1 MTYISDK
8 YQCDKLNKL
17 NINIKTKYIVG
28 NNILERNS
36 NNSNNDNIESGI
48 IAQKEYYLNDKLVYT
63 ENKFD
68 SRIEY
73 TFISNDLNK
82 EHVCPNCSAV
92 FKCSDNNYSCPYC
105 GTYYNID
112 YIDKD
117 LGGKYHYDRV
127 LRSNK
132 YRIITGI
139 VDIIICLILT
149 YIFIKNTSRTFNE
162 YDISKIFIYGG
173 ILSLILYYF
182 FYILDAYLVL
192 GPIKRYKDKINQKQ
206 IEFWNRTKIDKKK
219 FFNNLNFE
227 IRKKYYSNPNIID
240 YDIIDYDDFSEY
252 TKNDILYVK
261 VDVYVRIVEFKDNK
275 IVSNY
280 KVDNFVLKRVNK
292 NTLENNGDLNII
304 KCSNCGAS
312 VDVLKGE
319 CEYCH
324 TIIKAIQEWVIDE

>member
-8 YQCDKLNKL
+8 YQNDKLNKL
-17 NINIKTKYIVG
+17 KINIKTKYIVG

-36 NNSNNDNIESGI
+36 NNSHNDNIEKGI
-48 IAQKEYYLNDKLVYT
+48 IAQKEYYLKDRLIYT

-68 SRIEY
+68 TRIEY
-73 TFISNDLNK
+73 SFISNSSDNNY
-82 EHVCPNCSAV
+82 VCPNCSAS
-92 FKCSDNNYSCPYC
+92 FKSSDNNYSCPYC

-112 YIDKD
+112 YTDKD

-192 GPIKRYKDKINQKQ
+192 VPIKRYKDKINQKQ
-206 IEFWNRTKIDKKK
+206 IEFWRRTNIDKKK

-227 IRKKYYSNPNIID
+227 IRKKYYSDSSIID

-252 TKNDILYVK
+252 IKNDILYVK
-261 VDVYVRIVEFKDNK
+261 VKVYVRIVEFKNGK
-275 IVSNY
+275 IISYY
-280 KVDNFVLKRVNK
+280 KEDEFVLKRVNK
-292 NTLENNGDLNII
+292 KIMENSEDVNII
-304 KCSNCGAS
+304 KCFNCGAS

-324 TIIKAIQEWVIDE
+324 TKINPIQEWEIIE

>member
-8 YQCDKLNKL
+8 HQNDKLNKL
-17 NINIKTKYIVG
+17 KINIKTKYIVG

-36 NNSNNDNIESGI
+36 NNSHNDNIEKGI
-48 IAQKEYYLNDKLVYT
+48 IAQKEYYLQDRLIYT

-68 SRIEY
+68 TRIEY
-73 TFISNDLNK
+73 SFISNSFDNNY
-82 EHVCPNCSAV
+82 VCPNCSAS
-92 FKCSDNNYSCPYC
+92 FKSSDNNYSCPYC

-112 YIDKD
+112 YTDKD

-132 YRIITGI
+132 YKIITGI

-206 IEFWNRTKIDKKK
+206 IEFWRRTNIDKKK

-227 IRKKYYSNPNIID
+227 IRKKYYSDSNIID

-261 VDVYVRIVEFKDNK
+261 VKVYVRIVEFKNGK
-275 IVSNY
+275 IISYY
-280 KVDNFVLKRVNK
+280 KEDEFVLKRVNK
-292 NTLENNGDLNII
+292 KIMENSGDVNII

-319 CEYCH
+319 CEYCY
-324 TIIKAIQEWVIDE
+324 TKINPIQEWEIIE